1 MRRVLRHN
9 DKLYSIIRIV
19 PKHNF
24 EIKDIDTMEL
34 LKSFRDYVGANHVIK
49 DPVNYTIL
57 EESEEIEF
65 EEII

>member
-9 DKLYSIIRIV
+9 DKLYSIVRIV

-24 EIKDIDTMEL
+24 ERKDIDAMKL
-34 LKSFRDYVGANHVIK
+34 LKGFRDYIGANHVIK
-49 DPVNYTIL
+49 DPINYTFL
-57 EESEEIEF
+57 EEVEEIEF